1 MVSRV
6 SEVKWLVKKGAEN
19 PESVFLE
26 IRKMAEN
33 YDLEV
38 REVAATALVEIGKK
52 KPDEVVKKM
61 TYWSED
67 GDSNIKRA
75 SSEGLRGIARKNP
88 EKVLPVLENLKT
100 DSNLYVKKSVASI
113 LRNAGRKNPDF
124 VLDICRKWTK
134 LKNENTNWIITEGLR
149 KIREVHPRKV
159 NKILKSLEEKKVK

>member
-6 SEVKWLVKKGAEN
+6 SEVKGLVKKGFEN

-26 IRKMAEN
+26 IRKMSEN
-33 YDLEV
+33 YDWEV

-67 GDSNIKRA
+67 GDSNIRRA
-75 SSEGLRGIARKNP
+75 SCEGLRSIARKNP
-88 EKVLPVLENLKT
+88 EKVLPVLENLRT
-100 DSNLYVKKSVASI
+100 DSNLYVKKSVASV

-124 VLDICRKWTK
+124 VLNLCRKWAK
-134 LKNENTNWIITEGLR
+134 LKNGNTNWIITEGLKKLT
-149 KIREVHPRKV
+149 KIHPIKTG
-159 NKILKSLEEKKVK
+159 KILKLLKEKKVK